1 MKAVGV
7 VLGVALEPAVVVAD
21 EILRVG
27 FEVAI
32 GVARE
37 PEVRRF
43 RDENAAIEDLDRA
56 RQDQLVEKD
65 RPLVHLAVVVLI
77 LEDRDATERF
87 SRICARRVRHEPEHL
102 DDPQPAFEVV
112 VDRDRIDHHRFAGD
126 ELDAIAGRDVKR
138 LELGVRC
145 QRRRII

>member
-21 EILRVG
+21 QILRIG
-27 FEVAI
+27 FEIAV

-43 RDENAAIEDLDRA
+43 RDENAAIQNLDRA

-77 LEDRDATERF
+77 LEDGDATERF
-87 SRICARRVRHEPEHL
+87 SRICARRVRHEPQHL

-126 ELDAIAGRDVKR
+126 ELDAITGRDVKR
-138 LELGVRC
+138 LELGVRR

>member
-7 VLGVALEPAVVVAD
+7 VLGVALESAVVVAD
-21 EILRVG
+21 QILRVG

-32 GVARE
+32 GVARK
-37 PEVRRF
+37 PEVGRF
-43 RDENAAIEDLDRA
+43 RDENTAIQNLDRA
-56 RQDQLVEKD
+56 WQDQLVEKD

-77 LEDRDATERF
+77 LEDRDAAERF
-87 SRICARRVRHEPEHL
+87 SRIGARRVRHEPKHL

-112 VDRDRIDHHRFAGD
+112 VDRDWIDHHRFAGD
-126 ELDAIAGRDVKR
+126 ELNAIAGRDVKR

-145 QRRRII
+145 QRRRIS

>member
-7 VLGVALEPAVVVAD
+7 VLRVALEPAVVVAD

-32 GVARE
+32 SVARE

-43 RDENAAIEDLDRA
+43 RDENAAIQDLDRA

-77 LEDRDATERF
+77 LEDSDATERF
-87 SRICARRVRHEPEHL
+87 SRICA
-102 DDPQPAFEVV
+102 
-112 VDRDRIDHHRFAGD
+112 
-126 ELDAIAGRDVKR
+126 
-138 LELGVRC
+138 
-145 QRRRII
+145 